1 MEVLV
6 CFVRGFGALQVFAP
20 LVVSQACV
28 QDSGLAASGCDVNT
42 VNSGIGETGRARCL
56 TVAGSD
62 CSGGAGIQADLKVF
76 HRFGVFGQSAVTAIV
91 AENTVGV
98 QGYDAVTPGLVA
110 MQIDSCLSDIGAD
123 AVKTGM
129 LVNVGI
135 VAAVAERLRFH
146 GARNLVIDPVM
157 CAKNGDRLI
166 AEDAVAAL
174 VADLFPLATVVT
186 PNVPEA
192 EALWGRRIETA
203 DDFRQAAAAIRAM
216 GPRVVVMKGGHSPVN
231 PPGESVDFVLS
242 GNDWT
247 AVSGPR
253 GSDRNTHGT
262 GCTFSAAVTARLA
275 LGDDPVTA
283 VRAAKAYIT
292 AAIATAP
299 DLGHGHGPVNHWADV

>member
-1 MEVLV
+1 M
-6 CFVRGFGALQVFAP
+6 
-20 LVVSQACV
+20 
-28 QDSGLAASGCDVNT
+28 NT
-42 VNSGIGETGRARCL
+42 VDSKIGETGRARCL
-56 TVAGSD
+56 TIAGSD

-76 HRFGVFGQSAVTAIV
+76 HRFGVFGQSAVTAVV

-98 QGYDAVTPGLVA
+98 QGYDAVTPVLVA

-129 LVNVGI
+129 LVNAEI
-135 VAAVAERLRFH
+135 VAAVAQRLRFH
-146 GARNLVIDPVM
+146 RVRNLVIDPVM

-166 AEDAVAAL
+166 AQDAVETL
-174 VADLFPLATVVT
+174 VAELFPLATVVT

-192 EALWGRRIETA
+192 EALWGHSIETA
-203 DDFRQAAAAIRAM
+203 DDFRRAAQAIRAM
-216 GPRVVVMKGGHSPVN
+216 GPKIVVMKGGHSPVN
-231 PPGESVDFVLS
+231 PVGESVDFVLA

-247 AVSGPR
+247 AISGPR

-262 GCTFSAAVTARLA
+262 GCTFSAALTARLA
-275 LGDDPVTA
+275 IGDDPLAA

>member
-1 MEVLV
+1 M
-6 CFVRGFGALQVFAP
+6 
-20 LVVSQACV
+20 
-28 QDSGLAASGCDVNT
+28 
-42 VNSGIGETGRARCL
+42 RCL
-56 TVAGSD
+56 TIAGSD

-76 HRFGVFGQSAVTAIV
+76 HRFGVFGQSAVTAVV

-98 QGYDAVTPGLVA
+98 QGFVAVSPDMVA

-129 LVNVGI
+129 LVNAEI
-135 VAAVAERLRFH
+135 VRAVAERLRH
-146 GARNLVIDPVM
+146 YGVRNLVIDPVM

-166 AEDAVAAL
+166 AEDAVATL
-174 VADLFPLATVVT
+174 VADLFPLAMVVM

-203 DDFRQAAAAIRAM
+203 DDFRHAAEAIHAM
-216 GPRVVVMKGGHSPVN
+216 GPTVVVMKGGHSPVN
-231 PPGESVDFVLS
+231 PEGESVDFVLA
-242 GNDWT
+242 GDLWT
-247 AVSGPR
+247 SVTGPR

-262 GCTFSAAVTARLA
+262 GCTFSAAVTARIA

-283 VRAAKAYIT
+283 VRAAKSYIT

-299 DLGHGHGPVNHWADV
+299 DLGHGHGPVNHWAKS